1 MSPHGGA
8 YHLRARHIISGH
20 VAHSSKCVSSLGS
33 ALLYPHGGL
42 TPLPMLSHLGASQI
56 VAGWVWAM
64 TFSKSIFR
72 PNYQGH
78 FSHVFRDTWFFREET
93 YWDDDYGW
101 KYLDFRAFCSRV
113 KTNRTTK
120 FTTMLRDW
128 KGWLR
133 QKSMEGLMIRF
144 LITQREDFHENDAY
158 LRFDFLNLRLTSFI
172 ELFE

>member
-1 MSPHGGA
+1 MIQDFLEKKLIEMMIMA
-8 YHLRARHIISGH
+8 E
-20 VAHSSKCVSSLGS
+20 
-33 ALLYPHGGL
+33 
-42 TPLPMLSHLGASQI
+42 
-56 VAGWVWAM
+56 
-64 TFSKSIFR
+64 
-72 PNYQGH
+72 N
-78 FSHVFRDTWFFREET
+78 
-93 YWDDDYGW
+93 
-101 KYLDFRAFCSRV
+101 YLDFRAFCSRV

>member
-1 MSPHGGA
+1 MIHDFLEKKLIEMMIMA
-8 YHLRARHIISGH
+8 E
-20 VAHSSKCVSSLGS
+20 
-33 ALLYPHGGL
+33 
-42 TPLPMLSHLGASQI
+42 
-56 VAGWVWAM
+56 
-64 TFSKSIFR
+64 
-72 PNYQGH
+72 N
-78 FSHVFRDTWFFREET
+78 
-93 YWDDDYGW
+93 
-101 KYLDFRAFCSRV
+101 YLDFRAFCSRV

-133 QKSMEGLMIRF
+133 QKSMVGLMIRF